1 MFYKNN
7 RTFPLLKIASSKHEE
22 GWVNLRQL
30 CKPEIQVCISVSNS
44 PNPLC
49 VQMRV
54 GKHGKIPL
62 LIKWFVLNASAD

>member
-1 MFYKNN
+1 M
-7 RTFPLLKIASSKHEE
+7 
-22 GWVNLRQL
+22 NLRQL

-62 LIKWFVLNASAD
+62 LIKGFVLNASAD